1 MNCIDRN
8 HIRPGHP
15 AYAYQDDIAHKA
27 KLLYNASLFRVR
39 NHFTARRKT
48 SLTDNEQFV
57 EDELSLLP
65 TKPGAVISAFSL
77 QKLMTLTHNPDYYAG
92 IPSQI
97 AQHVVAQ
104 AVTDFKNWLSALKA
118 WKKSPAG
125 FTGKPRM
132 PRYKKKDVAGFTI
145 PNQSAVIKDGQ
156 LTFPKTDVTVAC
168 RVRSGSLREV
178 KVTPCYDGYLLC
190 LCWDVPD
197 EPQTSYGSHSAAVDF
212 GVNNVMAAVT
222 DEGDSVL
229 FHGGAVKAEN
239 RYYNKEKA
247 RLISIITRGHQT
259 TARVS
264 SHRIEA
270 LSFHRQEF
278 LHDTFQKMSSR
289 LMEWCLANDVGTL
302 VLGSNKGWKQ
312 KASLGHVNNQT
323 FVSIPLDSLKR
334 MLRYKAGRLG
344 ITVIEQEESYTSKAS
359 FPDRDDI
366 PVYGANDST
375 PAFSGYRIQR
385 GLYKSKDG
393 TVINADLNAA
403 ANILRKAGFE
413 TANVSV
419 DRLKCPLVIGYKA
432 LNTRIPAEG
441 IAAV

>member
-1 MNCIDRN
+1 
-8 HIRPGHP
+8 
-15 AYAYQDDIAHKA
+15 
-27 KLLYNASLFRVR
+27 
-39 NHFTARRKT
+39 
-48 SLTDNEQFV
+48 
-57 EDELSLLP
+57 
-65 TKPGAVISAFSL
+65 
-77 QKLMTLTHNPDYYAG
+77 
-92 IPSQI
+92 
-97 AQHVVAQ
+97 
-104 AVTDFKNWLSALKA
+104 
-118 WKKSPAG
+118 
-125 FTGKPRM
+125 M

-212 GVNNVMAAVT
+212 GVSNVMAAVT
-222 DEGDSVL
+222 DEGASVL

-247 RLISIITRGHQT
+247 RLISIITKGHQT

-302 VLGSNKGWKQ
+302 VLGSSKGWKQ

-323 FVSIPLDSLKR
+323 FVSIPLDSLKW

-375 PAFSGYRIQR
+375 PAFCGNRIQR